1 MELDRVQI
9 LKGVKLFF
17 NHKNMSEEQKRQL
30 EKKLWDIANEL
41 RGKMTAD
48 QFKDYILWFIFYK
61 YLSEK
66 IQLKADRLLKD
77 WWVNKKYN
85 ELNEKTE
92 SDIIEA
98 IKDEAI
104 EDLGYFLLP
113 SELFC
118 EMAKKW
124 NSSKEN
130 SWDEENIVSNFIL
143 DDLQK
148 ILRNIEASTMWTE
161 SEDDFDNLFEDL
173 DLTSSKLWNT
183 SEQKNK
189 LVSKILWHLQ
199 GIDFWLETNESDILW
214 DAYEYLIGQFASG
227 AWAKAWEFY
236 TPQQVSTILA
246 KLVTSWKNQLKSVYD
261 PTCGSWSLLLRV
273 AKQVKQVWEF
283 FWQELNRT
291 TYNLARMN
299 MIMHDVN
306 YRKFDIKQEDTLE
319 HPQHKEK
326 RFEAIVANPPFSA
339 KWSANQTFLT
349 DDRFSQYGKLA
360 PSSKADFAFIQHMI
374 HHLDDNGIMAV
385 VVPHGVL
392 FRWASEWHI
401 RRYLIEDRNYLDA
414 VIWLPANIFY
424 GTSIPTCILVFKKCR
439 KADEDILFIDASND
453 FEKWRNQNKLR
464 KEDIDLIINT
474 FRDRKILEKYSYTAN
489 LDEIKENDYNLNIS
503 RYVDTFEDEEEIDLE
518 LVTEKLQEI
527 EKKSKEFDD
536 KIKKYCDELGIKSP
550 F

>member
-1 MELDRVQI
+1 
-9 LKGVKLFF
+9 
-17 NHKNMSEEQKRQL
+17 MSEEQKRQL
-30 EKKLWDIANEL
+30 EKKLWDIADEL

-77 WWVNKKYN
+77 WWINKKYN

-98 IKDEAI
+98 LKEESI

-118 EMAKKW
+118 EIAKKW

-130 SWDEENIVSNFIL
+130 SIDDEVISNFIL

-148 ILRNIEASTMWTE
+148 ILRNIEASTMWTA

-183 SEQKNK
+183 SEQKNR

-199 GIDFWLETNESDILW
+199 DIDFWLEKNESDILW
-214 DAYEYLIGQFASG
+214 DAYEYLIGKFASG

-261 PTCGSWSLLLRV
+261 PTCWSWSLLLRV

-306 YRKFDIKQEDTLE
+306 YRKFNIRQEDALE
-319 HPQHKEK
+319 HPQHKDK
-326 RFEAIVANPPFSA
+326 KFEAIVANPPFSA

-349 DDRFSQYGKLA
+349 DDRFSQYWKLA

-385 VVPHGVL
+385 IVPHGVL

-439 KADEDILFIDASND
+439 KADENVLFIDASWEENCQ
-453 FEKWRNQNKLR
+453 KGKNQNILR
-464 KEDIDLIINT
+464 DEDVENIIETYRN
-474 FRDRKILEKYSYTAN
+474 REVKEKYSYVAT
-489 LDEIKENDYNLNIS
+489 LEEIKENEYNLNIP
-503 RYVDTFEDEEEIDLE
+503 RYVDAFEEEEEIDLE
-518 LVTEKLQEI
+518 KVANRIIEI
-527 EKKSKEFDD
+527 EKESVKLDE
-536 KIKKYCDELGIKSP
+536 KIKGFCEELGIKSP